1 MSLYELLNLFRR
13 WPLIFRSFLLPPL
26 VARDVVT
33 PAIFCTSS
41 RDILTAR
48 HISQLW
54 TGDVAFLLSSQ
65 YGEPF
70 VLIVWIGSDKTQWL
84 VRATN
89 RNREVRKFAYSH
101 CKTMNPVTWLGKISA
116 QPHTIVKQI
125 CFPNVFVIVFSN
137 QELNA

>member
-1 MSLYELLNLFRR
+1 MYCFSLPR
-13 WPLIFRSFLLPPL
+13 
-26 VARDVVT
+26 VT
-33 PAIFCTSS
+33 WHDSALAIFCTSS

-84 VRATN
+84 VQATN
-89 RNREVRKFAYSH
+89 RNREVRKFAYSVKPWILLW
-101 CKTMNPVTWLGKISA
+101 CDSEYTKKLGKYLLLQFYFHLQTFAYHLKGRKNI
-116 QPHTIVKQI
+116 
-125 CFPNVFVIVFSN
+125 FVLDKMN
-137 QELNA
+137 LH